1 MEVLSDKHIDSL
13 HANVREGKRTVSGS
27 ASVSLYRAYSEVAKG
42 KRAGEEIAI
51 AVYRKQI
58 DAIIKQIDAI
68 II

>member
-1 MEVLSDKHIDSL
+1 MCIRDS
-13 HANVREGKRTVSGS
+13 
-27 ASVSLYRAYSEVAKG
+27 SEVAKG
-42 KRAGEEIAI
+42 KRAGKEIAI